1 MSAYS
6 LARQQLDAAIAAAAA
21 SNIEPD
27 DLLRA
32 MLATLAERY
41 RIMKGSE
48 DLRAVLQFQI
58 DNSEGDEDY
67 MFMRP

>member
-41 RIMKGSE
+41 RIMKGPE